1 MNVPTLE
8 LSDSQATVLARGL
21 ASVAR
26 ADGSVDPRELHLI
39 RALVEDPKQELAD
52 VAPDEVKGAFAD
64 GEAARLFLRSCL
76 LVALADAEYSAAE
89 RALVQRYAEALGV
102 AEKELDSLA
111 QSVKEYLLQPL
122 ARLANTDAVVELSR
136 KLQV

>member
-1 MNVPTLE
+1 MNVPHTE
-8 LSDSQATVLARGL
+8 LSDSQAAVLARGL

-26 ADGSVDPRELHLI
+26 ADGTLDARELELI
-39 RALVEDPKQELAD
+39 RALVEGKAEDLSE
-52 VAPDEVKGAFAD
+52 VSPDEVKGAFGDAKTSHV
-64 GEAARLFLRSCL
+64 FLQSCL
-76 LVALADAEYSAAE
+76 LVALADADYSDAE
-89 RALVQRYAEALGV
+89 RKVVQGYADALGI

-122 ARLANTDAVVELSR
+122 ARLANTDAVVAVSK